1 MPATPAATATVAPSS
16 KAEDDNAAA
25 GPEEATPDKQPPQP
39 QQQKKKGATPPP
51 LQVEGLGQIEAVA
64 LSPDGALA
72 AAVYRHKVR
81 GLWGVW
87 VGVCMEVDQISE

>member
-1 MPATPAATATVAPSS
+1 MDATNGGSS
-16 KAEDDNAAA
+16 A
-25 GPEEATPDKQPPQP
+25 EEAPPKQPQ

-64 LSPDGALA
+64 LSADGALA

-81 GLWGVW
+81 G
-87 VGVCMEVDQISE
+87 